1 MLIKTDTTEPSEL
14 NTLLTREQRVYH
26 VGQALILA
34 WRDVHNSMLLWEV
47 AMLKESV
54 FIDMMIKTTPEGLT
68 LAQGFTRRDWG
79 AVHQQIKTFVRAA
92 EAAGAAWRK
101 RKGDKMSLGDFKN
114 IIRQQADRAK
124 KLFN

>member
-1 MLIKTDTTEPSEL
+1 MLIKSTSTEPTEL
-14 NTLLTREQRVYH
+14 NTLLTLEQRVYH

-34 WRDVHNSMLLWEV
+34 WRDIHNSMLLWEV

-54 FIDMMIKTTPEGLT
+54 FIDMMIKSKPEGLT
-68 LAQGFTRRDWG
+68 LADGFTRRDWG

-101 RKGDKMSLGDFKN
+101 RKGDKMSLADFKD
-114 IIRQQADRAK
+114 IIRKQAGRAK
-124 KLFN
+124 RLMS